1 MKTRHLGDSEVV
13 VTEIGFDAMDM
24 SLGYGVRPNRQD
36 MIQALGNVYEMGNHY
51 TPEMQARVGL

>member
-1 MKTRHLGDSEVV
+1 MKTRNLGNSGLVV
-13 VTEIGFDAMDM
+13 SEIGFGAIDM

-51 TPEMQARVGL
+51 TPEMQVRVGL